1 MDAAAAAGIL
11 REQLRLVKG
20 RSPLYER
27 LLAGLAGAAER
38 GFDGGVLARLLS
50 LPGPSS
56 AAEARLL
63 ILAALHHAALVEPG
77 LPHAAW
83 YPAAVGERVRPAT
96 DGAPGALALAYL
108 IEHEDAVGGFVGGQ
122 RLQTNEIGR
131 CAVLLPGFLEAAA
144 SGPPLRLLELGASAG
159 LNLRFDR
166 YHYRYLDGPGWGP
179 TGGPELDSRAEG
191 AVPRA
196 LAPPSVEVVERRGV
210 DLNPIDPTT
219 PDGQRLLTSFVWAD
233 EVDRLRALRGA
244 FRVAASTPATVDRGD
259 LLPWAEDHAVSQP
272 GVTTVVFHSQV
283 RHLLSEEEVTRLGD
297 VVERGLRTGT
307 SDGPVVYLG
316 LEAPRGVPADGS
328 NWPELTVATST
339 AGGPPRWRT
348 VCSADWHGRW
358 VRWF

>member
-11 REQLRLVKG
+11 RDQLRLVKG
-20 RSPLYER
+20 RSALYER

-50 LPGPSS
+50 APGPSS
-56 AAEARLL
+56 PVEARLL
-63 ILAALHHAALVEPG
+63 ILAALHHAALADPE

-83 YPAAVGERVRPAT
+83 FPAAAPERARPAA
-96 DGAPGALALAYL
+96 DGAPAALALAYL
-108 IEHEDAVGGFVGGQ
+108 IEHEAEVGRFVGTQ

-131 CAVLLPGFLEAAA
+131 CAVLLPGFLEAA
-144 SGPPLRLLELGASAG
+144 SFGRPLRLLELGASAG

-179 TGGPELDSRAEG
+179 TGGPQLASRAEG
-191 AVPRA
+191 AAPRA
-196 LAPPSVEVVERRGV
+196 LAPPTVDVAERRGV
-210 DLNPIDPTT
+210 DLAPIDPTSAE
-219 PDGQRLLTSFVWAD
+219 GERLLTSFVWAD
-233 EVDRLRALRGA
+233 EVDRIERLRGA
-244 FRVAASTPATVDRGD
+244 LRVAASTPARIDEGD
-259 LLPWAEDHAVSQP
+259 LLDWAEEHVVAGP

-283 RHLLSEEEVTRLGD
+283 RHLLSEEDVTRLGD

-307 SDGPVVYLG
+307 GDGPVVYLG
-316 LEAPRGVPADGS
+316 FEAPRGVPADGS

-339 AGGPPRWRT
+339 DGGPPRWRT